1 LYLSKALNLSDFGT
15 FETESYLAL
24 FLNWRICQKAKEM
37 MVNGFNSLLINIEEG
52 KSIVDTD
59 DKYTI
64 WGVFREMAKM
74 IKEITLD

>member
-1 LYLSKALNLSDFGT
+1 
-15 FETESYLAL
+15 
-24 FLNWRICQKAKEM
+24 

-64 WGVFREMAKM
+64 WGVFREMSKM